1 MYLYIYLPMNHKDKL
16 IEGTETHKM
25 LTLLL
30 KNYENMHSQ
39 MHQNTNERERI
50 HRMIKELNERLSK
63 SKPAV

>member
-1 MYLYIYLPMNHKDKL
+1 MNHKDKL

-63 SKPAV
+63 SEPAV